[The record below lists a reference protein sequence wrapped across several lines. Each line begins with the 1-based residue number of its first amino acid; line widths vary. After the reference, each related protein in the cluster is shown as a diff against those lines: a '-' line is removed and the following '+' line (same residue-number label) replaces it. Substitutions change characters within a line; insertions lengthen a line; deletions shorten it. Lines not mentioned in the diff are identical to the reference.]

1 MGEREEGK
9 GGIPSSNLSSAHLPV
24 RRGRS
29 PLGVSFE
36 RAKETKTRLGRSPL
50 STPLGVRGWACV
62 KAIFGPLVLLGP
74 LFVPPHQAALG
85 SWPYSWV
92 ISMSGPTMEKRRS
105 RRRKHGLT
113 PCGAVVGAVA
123 CPARGYP
130 GIAPGD
136 SGGASPSPTTGHRES
151 GQSKGLHSSF
161 FIHHYS
167 FDSSPS
173 AQGWPPGPRT
183 RCRPGGYSAGPAS
196 PRRPRWWGACR

>member
-1 MGEREEGK
+1 MILLQCVRSG
-9 GGIPSSNLSSAHLPV
+9 LPAWW
-24 RRGRS
+24 GRS

-105 RRRKHGLT
+105 RRRE
-113 PCGAVVGAVA
+113 
-123 CPARGYP
+123 P
-130 GIAPGD
+130 GF
-136 SGGASPSPTTGHRES
+136 R
-151 GQSKGLHSSF
+151 
-161 FIHHYS
+161 
-167 FDSSPS
+167 
-173 AQGWPPGPRT
+173 
-183 RCRPGGYSAGPAS
+183 
-196 PRRPRWWGACR
+196 